1 MAITKVW
8 IVEGCI
14 SCGVCEATAP
24 DVFEVPDEAIVLK
37 DVNYSEYEEDINEAV
52 ENCPVEV
59 IKTNETDPDGPQGEV
74 NEDGVVA
81 AS

>member
-1 MAITKVW
+1 MAIKKVW
-8 IVEGCI
+8 IIEGCI

-37 DVNYSEYEEDINEAV
+37 GMNYEEYEEDIVEAV

-59 IKTNETDPDGPQGEV
+59 IQTNDTHPDGPEGEV

-81 AS
+81 VS